1 MLSVNTNM
9 NSLVAQNNLMS
20 SQTRLNSSLQKLSTG
35 LQINSAAD
43 NPAGLVTSSLENA
56 QISGLQQSIQN
67 IQTGSA
73 LVQTAD
79 SSLANINDLLVQV
92 RSLAANSANSA
103 TQSTASLAANQ
114 ANATALL
121 SSIDNI
127 ATTTKFG
134 TVALLDGSF
143 TAAKFQTGAFSGQQ
157 ASLTIAKSDS
167 TTLSVNSVDL
177 TTAAGA
183 TAALTAIDAA
193 ISTVASARG
202 NLIDRDSEQQSGS
215 ADKPATGQVDSDRY
229 QLPDGNREL
238 HQRKHPSAG
247 RFDGPWNGE
256 PEQPVDH
263 EPVAWSVIILSEP
276 NGLMRFK
283 GSLRLQRSLCVFD
296 RRGQFPFKSESAPCH
311 PTSLSAACLPA

>member
-9 NSLVAQNNLMS
+9 NSLVAQNNLQS
-20 SQTRLNSSLQKLSTG
+20 SQSRMNNALQRLSTG

-79 SSLANINDLLVQV
+79 SSLSNINDLLVQV
-92 RSLAANSANSA
+92 RNLAANSANTA

-114 ANATALL
+114 ANADALL
-121 SSIDNI
+121 ASIDNI

-134 TVALLDGSF
+134 TVALLDGTF
-143 TAAKFQTGAFSGQQ
+143 TAAQFQTGAFSGQT

-167 TTLSVNSVDL
+167 TTLAVNAIDI

-202 NLIDRDSEQQSGS
+202 DLGAFMAGTLTATQNNNQAQLTNLQQAKSIVTDTNYQTEIANYTSENIRQQAASTVLGMANQS
-215 ADKPATGQVDSDRY
+215 NQS
-229 QLPDGNREL
+229 
-238 HQRKHPSAG
+238 
-247 RFDGPWNGE
+247 
-256 PEQPVDH
+256 
-263 EPVAWSVIILSEP
+263 ILS
-276 NGLMRFK
+276 L
-283 GSLRLQRSLCVFD
+283 L
-296 RRGQFPFKSESAPCH
+296 RGQ
-311 PTSLSAACLPA
+311 

>member
-9 NSLVAQNNLMS
+9 NSLVAQNNLQS
-20 SQTRLNSSLQKLSTG
+20 SQSRMNNALQRLSTG

-79 SSLANINDLLVQV
+79 SSLSNINDLLVQV
-92 RSLAANSANSA
+92 RNLAANSANTA

-114 ANATALL
+114 ANADALL
-121 SSIDNI
+121 ASIDNI
-127 ATTTKFG
+127 ASTTKFG
-134 TVALLDGSF
+134 TVALLDGTF
-143 TAAKFQTGAFSGQQ
+143 TAAQFQTGAFSGQT
-157 ASLTIAKSDS
+157 ASLTIANSDS
-167 TTLSVNSVDL
+167 TTLAVNAIDI

-202 NLIDRDSEQQSGS
+202 DLGAFMAGTLTATQNNNQAQLTNLQQAKSIVTDTNYQTEIANYTSENIRQQAASTVLGMANQS
-215 ADKPATGQVDSDRY
+215 NQS
-229 QLPDGNREL
+229 
-238 HQRKHPSAG
+238 
-247 RFDGPWNGE
+247 
-256 PEQPVDH
+256 
-263 EPVAWSVIILSEP
+263 ILS
-276 NGLMRFK
+276 L
-283 GSLRLQRSLCVFD
+283 L
-296 RRGQFPFKSESAPCH
+296 RGQ
-311 PTSLSAACLPA
+311 

>member
-9 NSLVAQNNLMS
+9 NSLVAQNNLQS
-20 SQTRLNSSLQKLSTG
+20 SQSRMNNALQRLSTG

-79 SSLANINDLLVQV
+79 SSLSNINDLLVQV
-92 RSLAANSANSA
+92 RNLAANSANTA

-114 ANATALL
+114 ANADALL
-121 SSIDNI
+121 ASIDNI

-134 TVALLDGSF
+134 TVALLDGTF
-143 TAAKFQTGAFSGQQ
+143 TAAQFQTGAFSGQT
-157 ASLTIAKSDS
+157 ASLTIANSDS
-167 TTLSVNSVDL
+167 TTLAVNAIDI

-202 NLIDRDSEQQSGS
+202 DLGAFMAGTLTATQNNNQAQLTNLQQAKSIVTDTNYQTEIANYTSENIRQQAASTVLGMANQS
-215 ADKPATGQVDSDRY
+215 NQS
-229 QLPDGNREL
+229 
-238 HQRKHPSAG
+238 
-247 RFDGPWNGE
+247 
-256 PEQPVDH
+256 
-263 EPVAWSVIILSEP
+263 ILS
-276 NGLMRFK
+276 L
-283 GSLRLQRSLCVFD
+283 L
-296 RRGQFPFKSESAPCH
+296 RGQ
-311 PTSLSAACLPA
+311 

>member
-134 TVALLDGSF
+134 TVALLDGTF
-143 TAAKFQTGAFSGQQ
+143 TAGQFQTGAFSGQT

-167 TTLSVNSVDL
+167 TTLAVNGLDL

-202 NLIDRDSEQQSGS
+202 GLGAFMAGTLTATQNNNQAQLTNLQQAKSIITDTNYQTEIANYTSENIRQQAASTVLGMANQS
-215 ADKPATGQVDSDRY
+215 NQS
-229 QLPDGNREL
+229 
-238 HQRKHPSAG
+238 
-247 RFDGPWNGE
+247 
-256 PEQPVDH
+256 
-263 EPVAWSVIILSEP
+263 I
-276 NGLMRFK
+276 M
-283 GSLRLQRSLCVFD
+283 SLL
-296 RRGQFPFKSESAPCH
+296 RGQ
-311 PTSLSAACLPA
+311 

>member
-9 NSLVAQNNLMS
+9 NSLVAQNNLQS
-20 SQTRLNSSLQKLSTG
+20 SQSRMNNALQRLSTG

-79 SSLANINDLLVQV
+79 SSLSNINDLLVQV
-92 RSLAANSANSA
+92 RNLAANSANTA

-114 ANATALL
+114 ANADALL
-121 SSIDNI
+121 ASIDNI
-127 ATTTKFG
+127 ASTTKFG
-134 TVALLDGSF
+134 TVALLDGTFS
-143 TAAKFQTGAFSGQQ
+143 AAQFQTGAFSGQT

-167 TTLSVNSVDL
+167 TTLAVNAIDI

-193 ISTVASARG
+193 ISTVASSRG
-202 NLIDRDSEQQSGS
+202 GLGAFMAGTLTATQNNNQAQLTNLQQAKSIVTDTNYQTEIANYTSENIRQQAASTVLGMANQS
-215 ADKPATGQVDSDRY
+215 NQS
-229 QLPDGNREL
+229 
-238 HQRKHPSAG
+238 
-247 RFDGPWNGE
+247 
-256 PEQPVDH
+256 
-263 EPVAWSVIILSEP
+263 ILS
-276 NGLMRFK
+276 L
-283 GSLRLQRSLCVFD
+283 L
-296 RRGQFPFKSESAPCH
+296 RGQ
-311 PTSLSAACLPA
+311 

>member
-9 NSLVAQNNLMS
+9 NSLVAQNNLQS
-20 SQTRLNSSLQKLSTG
+20 SQSRMNNALQRLSTG

-79 SSLANINDLLVQV
+79 SSLSNINDLLVQV
-92 RSLAANSANSA
+92 RNLAANSANTA

-114 ANATALL
+114 ANADALL
-121 SSIDNI
+121 ASIDNI
-127 ATTTKFG
+127 ASTTKFG
-134 TVALLDGSF
+134 TVALLDGTFS
-143 TAAKFQTGAFSGQQ
+143 AAQFQTGAFSGQT

-167 TTLSVNSVDL
+167 TTLAVNAIDI

-202 NLIDRDSEQQSGS
+202 DLGAFMAGTLTATQNNNQAQLTNLQQAKSIVTDTNYQTEIANYTSENIRQQAASTVLGMANQS
-215 ADKPATGQVDSDRY
+215 NQS
-229 QLPDGNREL
+229 
-238 HQRKHPSAG
+238 
-247 RFDGPWNGE
+247 
-256 PEQPVDH
+256 
-263 EPVAWSVIILSEP
+263 ILS
-276 NGLMRFK
+276 L
-283 GSLRLQRSLCVFD
+283 L
-296 RRGQFPFKSESAPCH
+296 RGQ
-311 PTSLSAACLPA
+311 

>member
-121 SSIDNI
+121 ASIDNI

-143 TAAKFQTGAFSGQQ
+143 SAAQFQTGAFSGQT

-183 TAALTAIDAA
+183 SAALTAIDAA

-202 NLIDRDSEQQSGS
+202 DLGAFMAGTLTATQNNNQAQLTNLQQAKSILTDTNYQTEIATYTSENIRQQAASTVLGMANQS
-215 ADKPATGQVDSDRY
+215 NQS
-229 QLPDGNREL
+229 
-238 HQRKHPSAG
+238 
-247 RFDGPWNGE
+247 
-256 PEQPVDH
+256 
-263 EPVAWSVIILSEP
+263 I
-276 NGLMRFK
+276 M
-283 GSLRLQRSLCVFD
+283 SLL
-296 RRGQFPFKSESAPCH
+296 RGQ
-311 PTSLSAACLPA
+311 

>member
-9 NSLVAQNNLMS
+9 NSLVAQNNLQS
-20 SQTRLNSSLQKLSTG
+20 SQSRMNTSLQRLSTG

-43 NPAGLVTSSLENA
+43 NPAGLVTSSLQNA

-79 SSLANINDLLVQV
+79 SSLSNINDLLVQV
-92 RSLAANSANSA
+92 RSLAANSANTA

-114 ANATALL
+114 ANADALL
-121 SSIDNI
+121 ASIDNI

-143 TAAKFQTGAFSGQQ
+143 TAGQFQTGAFSGQT

-167 TTLSVNSVDL
+167 TTLAVNSIDL

-193 ISTVASARG
+193 ISTIASARG
-202 NLIDRDSEQQSGS
+202 DLGAFMSGTLTATQNNNQAQLTNLQQAKSIITDTNYQTEIANYTSENIRQQAASTVLGMANQS
-215 ADKPATGQVDSDRY
+215 NQS
-229 QLPDGNREL
+229 
-238 HQRKHPSAG
+238 
-247 RFDGPWNGE
+247 
-256 PEQPVDH
+256 
-263 EPVAWSVIILSEP
+263 ILS
-276 NGLMRFK
+276 L
-283 GSLRLQRSLCVFD
+283 L
-296 RRGQFPFKSESAPCH
+296 RGQ
-311 PTSLSAACLPA
+311 

>member
-9 NSLVAQNNLMS
+9 NSLVAQNNLQS
-20 SQTRLNSSLQKLSTG
+20 SQSRMNNALQRLSTG

-79 SSLANINDLLVQV
+79 SSLSNINDLLVQV
-92 RSLAANSANSA
+92 RNLAANSANTA

-114 ANATALL
+114 ANAAALL

-143 TAAKFQTGAFSGQQ
+143 SAAQFQTGAFSGQT

-167 TTLSVNSVDL
+167 TTLGVNAIDI

-193 ISTVASARG
+193 ISTVASSRG
-202 NLIDRDSEQQSGS
+202 GLGAFMAGTLTATQNNNQAQLTNLQQAKSIVTDTNYQTEIANYTSENIRQQAASTVLGMANQS
-215 ADKPATGQVDSDRY
+215 NQS
-229 QLPDGNREL
+229 
-238 HQRKHPSAG
+238 
-247 RFDGPWNGE
+247 
-256 PEQPVDH
+256 
-263 EPVAWSVIILSEP
+263 ILS
-276 NGLMRFK
+276 L
-283 GSLRLQRSLCVFD
+283 L
-296 RRGQFPFKSESAPCH
+296 RGQ
-311 PTSLSAACLPA
+311 

>member
-92 RSLAANSANSA
+92 RSLATNSANTA

-114 ANATALL
+114 ANAQALL

-143 TAAKFQTGAFSGQQ
+143 TGAQFQTGAFSGQT
-157 ASLTIAKSDS
+157 ATLTIAKSDS
-167 TTLSVNSVDL
+167 TTLAVNAVDL

-183 TAALTAIDAA
+183 SAALTAIDAA

-202 NLIDRDSEQQSGS
+202 NLGAFMAGTLTATQNNNQAQLTNLQQAKSIITDTNYQTEIANYTSENIRQQAASTVLGMANQS
-215 ADKPATGQVDSDRY
+215 NQS
-229 QLPDGNREL
+229 
-238 HQRKHPSAG
+238 
-247 RFDGPWNGE
+247 
-256 PEQPVDH
+256 
-263 EPVAWSVIILSEP
+263 I
-276 NGLMRFK
+276 M
-283 GSLRLQRSLCVFD
+283 SLL
-296 RRGQFPFKSESAPCH
+296 RGQ
-311 PTSLSAACLPA
+311 

>member
-9 NSLVAQNNLMS
+9 NSLVAQNNLAS
-20 SQTRLNSSLQKLSTG
+20 SQSRMNTALQRLSTG

-67 IQTGSA
+67 IQTGNA

-79 SSLANINDLLVQV
+79 SSLSNINDLLVQV
-92 RSLAANSANSA
+92 RNLAANSANTA
-103 TQSTASLAANQ
+103 TQSSASLAANQ

-134 TVALLDGSF
+134 TVALLDGTF
-143 TAAKFQTGAFSGQQ
+143 TAGQFQTGAFSGQT
-157 ASLTIAKSDS
+157 ASLTIAKADS
-167 TTLSVNSVDL
+167 TTLAVNAIDI

-202 NLIDRDSEQQSGS
+202 GLGAFMSGTLTATQNNNQAQLTNLQQAKSIVTDTNYQTEIANYTSENIRQQAASTVLGMANQS
-215 ADKPATGQVDSDRY
+215 NQS
-229 QLPDGNREL
+229 
-238 HQRKHPSAG
+238 
-247 RFDGPWNGE
+247 
-256 PEQPVDH
+256 
-263 EPVAWSVIILSEP
+263 ILS
-276 NGLMRFK
+276 L
-283 GSLRLQRSLCVFD
+283 L
-296 RRGQFPFKSESAPCH
+296 RGQ
-311 PTSLSAACLPA
+311 

>member
-9 NSLVAQNNLMS
+9 NSLVATNNLMS

-35 LQINSAAD
+35 LQINSASD

-79 SSLANINDLLVQV
+79 SSLSNINDLLVQV
-92 RSLAANSANSA
+92 RSLAANSANTA

-114 ANATALL
+114 ANAAALL

-134 TVALLDGSF
+134 TVALLDGTF
-143 TAAKFQTGAFSGQQ
+143 TAGQFQTGAFSGQT

-167 TTLSVNSVDL
+167 TTLAVNSIDL

-183 TAALTAIDAA
+183 TSALTAIDAA
-193 ISTVASARG
+193 IKTVASARG
-202 NLIDRDSEQQSGS
+202 NLGAFAAGTLTATQNNNQAQLTNLQQAKSIITDTNYQTEIANYTSENIRQQAASTVLGMANQS
-215 ADKPATGQVDSDRY
+215 NQS
-229 QLPDGNREL
+229 
-238 HQRKHPSAG
+238 
-247 RFDGPWNGE
+247 
-256 PEQPVDH
+256 
-263 EPVAWSVIILSEP
+263 ILS
-276 NGLMRFK
+276 L
-283 GSLRLQRSLCVFD
+283 L
-296 RRGQFPFKSESAPCH
+296 RGQ
-311 PTSLSAACLPA
+311 

>member
-9 NSLVAQNNLMS
+9 NSLIAQNNLQS
-20 SQTRLNSSLQKLSTG
+20 SQSRMNTSLQRLSTG

-43 NPAGLVTSSLENA
+43 NPAGLVTSSLQNA

-67 IQTGSA
+67 IQTGTA

-79 SSLANINDLLVQV
+79 SSLSNINDLLVQV
-92 RSLAANSANSA
+92 RSLAANSANTA

-114 ANATALL
+114 ANADALL

-143 TAAKFQTGAFSGQQ
+143 SAGQFQTGAFSGQT

-167 TTLSVNSVDL
+167 TTLAVNGLDL

-193 ISTVASARG
+193 ISTIASARG
-202 NLIDRDSEQQSGS
+202 DLGAFMAGTLTATQNNNQAQLTNLQQAKSIVTDTNYQTEIANYTSENIRQQAASTVLGMANQS
-215 ADKPATGQVDSDRY
+215 NQS
-229 QLPDGNREL
+229 
-238 HQRKHPSAG
+238 
-247 RFDGPWNGE
+247 
-256 PEQPVDH
+256 
-263 EPVAWSVIILSEP
+263 ILS
-276 NGLMRFK
+276 L
-283 GSLRLQRSLCVFD
+283 L
-296 RRGQFPFKSESAPCH
+296 RGQ
-311 PTSLSAACLPA
+311 

>member
-9 NSLVAQNNLMS
+9 NSLVAQNNLQS
-20 SQTRLNSSLQKLSTG
+20 SQSRMNNALQRLSTG

-79 SSLANINDLLVQV
+79 SSLSNINDLLVQV
-92 RSLAANSANSA
+92 RNLAANSANTA

-114 ANATALL
+114 ANADALL
-121 SSIDNI
+121 ASIDNI

-134 TVALLDGSF
+134 TVALLDGTF
-143 TAAKFQTGAFSGQQ
+143 TAAQFQTGAFSGQT
-157 ASLTIAKSDS
+157 AALTIAKSDS
-167 TTLSVNSVDL
+167 TTLAVNAIDI

-202 NLIDRDSEQQSGS
+202 DLGAFMAGTLTATQNNNQAQLTNLQQAKSIVTDTNYQTEIANYTSENIRQQAASTVLGMANQS
-215 ADKPATGQVDSDRY
+215 NQS
-229 QLPDGNREL
+229 
-238 HQRKHPSAG
+238 
-247 RFDGPWNGE
+247 
-256 PEQPVDH
+256 
-263 EPVAWSVIILSEP
+263 ILS
-276 NGLMRFK
+276 L
-283 GSLRLQRSLCVFD
+283 L
-296 RRGQFPFKSESAPCH
+296 RGQ
-311 PTSLSAACLPA
+311 